1 MTTARG
7 ASCGGGS
14 SSTILKE
21 PVPAR
26 PTGGAASVH
35 PCWGPAPRSSSL
47 PASGLAR
54 RAGEGGQF
62 NRLVEPDQVRMRA
75 RRHVAKAGGQYD
87 RQVRLLGFDALGQNA
102 TPVAHQ
108 QAQVR
113 PPRKLGSLGSN
124 LAL

>member
-1 MTTARG
+1 MRSRATTARG
-7 ASCGGGS
+7 VSCGGG

-35 PCWGPAPRSSSL
+35 PCRGRNGTTVLQP
-47 PASGLAR
+47 
-54 RAGEGGQF
+54 AGEGGQF
-62 NRLVEPDQVRMRA
+62 KRLVEPDQVRMRA

-113 PPRKLGSLGSN
+113 PPRKLGPLGSH